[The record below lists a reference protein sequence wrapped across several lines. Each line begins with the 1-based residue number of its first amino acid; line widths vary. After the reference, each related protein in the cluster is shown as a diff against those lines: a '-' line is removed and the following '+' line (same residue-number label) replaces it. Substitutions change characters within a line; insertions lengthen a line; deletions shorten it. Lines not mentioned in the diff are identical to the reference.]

1 MLVSFQSKNSAA
13 FTMFGDVATQ
23 LIKLMGHG
31 GGIPGALAAEDVP
44 AALARL
50 RQALETAPP
59 RAAGTA
65 VDDDD
70 ENEPK
75 VSLHQRAAPLIA
87 MLTNAITAESYVM
100 WDK

>member
-23 LIKLMGHG
+23 LIKLMGHSG
-31 GGIPGALAAEDVP
+31 TIPGAIAAEDVP

-50 RQALETAPP
+50 RQALESAPP
-59 RAAGTA
+59 RATGTA
-65 VDDDD
+65 VDDNE

-75 VSLHQRAAPLIA
+75 VSLPQRAVPLIA
-87 MLTNAITAESYVM
+87 MLTNAIAAGSYVM